1 MRTFTSRTTSLACW
15 VGFGLLSAC
24 TVTVN
29 EDDGDNNDQ
38 DAAITT
44 GEETEQSSQGGNDGG
59 VETNDSTD
67 ETLGS
72 SDDGDT
78 LSVPLE
84 RDAGATEGDG
94 GSVEG
99 DGGPAP
105 SVGFNCGS
113 RDTDGA
119 TVVDEP
125 ISEDVTWSGTVY
137 VTTTID
143 VTDDV
148 TVTIEPGTKIIMAV
162 DSDIEFG
169 WNGNAV
175 TVEAEGTPEQPIT
188 ICGEEAE
195 PGYWGSIIFGSN
207 VTSNS
212 TFKNVLVSD
221 GGSSVAAVRFGA
233 DVHVEN
239 LQVVGSGEAGVEA
252 VDFADDSTKLSV
264 RGAGGAAA
272 ILKSQA
278 AFTNFPLGGV
288 FEDNDDNHVVVDFT
302 DITGNDSVVVHDVGI
317 PYLQEST
324 MDVRDSVELVFEAG
338 VVYRFA
344 SDADLEV
351 GWNGSDPTLH
361 IQGTEDAPV
370 LFEGQAAEPGY
381 WGGLIIG
388 DAVRS
393 NSTIEH
399 LTLRHAGAEPA
410 QALSVAAAI
419 TLTHVHLEDNENGAW
434 IGAQGVDPDSSNL
447 SITGTEGVPLTVEA
461 DAIVSIPRGGDF
473 TGNSDDAIAVDGTSY
488 EAAGTV
494 AELGV
499 PYRVLRSID
508 TYTDSS
514 MTIEPGVVFEMTADT
529 SIEFGWNSQAA
540 TVIAVGTEDA
550 PIVFKGVD
558 ETPGAWA
565 GINVNSNVTSDSK
578 FEYVT
583 VEHAGDTANTENGA
597 AIYLDAA
604 VAVSNCTF
612 NDIAGYGVILDADA
626 NPAIVVD
633 NVSTGTTLGALLDLT
648 E

>member
-29 EDDGDNNDQ
+29 EGDGDDNDQ
-38 DAAITT
+38 DAAVTS
-44 GEETEQSSQGGNDGG
+44 GEETAQSSQPSDDGG
-59 VETNDSTD
+59 AQATDSTD
-67 ETLGS
+67 ATET

-78 LSVPLE
+78 ISVPLE
-84 RDAGATEGDG
+84 SDAGAVEADG

-99 DGGPAP
+99 DGGDVP
-105 SVGFNCGS
+105 SDGFNCGS

-119 TVVDEP
+119 TVVDDT
-125 ISEDVTWSGTVY
+125 IREDVTWSGTVY

-143 VTDDV
+143 VADDV

-169 WNGNAV
+169 WNGSAV
-175 TVEAEGTPEQPIT
+175 TVDAEGTPERPIT

-195 PGYWGSIIFGSN
+195 PGYWGSVTFGSN

-221 GGSSVAAVRFGA
+221 GGASEAAVRFGA

-239 LQVVGSGEAGVEA
+239 LQVVGSGQAGVEA
-252 VDFADDSTKLSV
+252 FDFAEDSSELSV
-264 RGAGGAAA
+264 IGARGAAVV
-272 ILKSQA
+272 LTSQD

-302 DITGNDSVVVHDVGI
+302 GIDGNDSVVVHDVGI

-351 GWNGSDPTLH
+351 GWNGTDPTLL

-370 LFEGQAAEPGY
+370 VFEGQASEPGY
-381 WGGLIIG
+381 WGGLTIG
-388 DAVRS
+388 SGVRS

-410 QALSVAAAI
+410 EALSIAAAI

-434 IGAQGVDPDSSNL
+434 IGAQGLDPDSSNL
-447 SITGTEGVPLTVEA
+447 SIMGTEGVPLTVEA
-461 DAIVSIPRGGDF
+461 DALVSIPQGGEF
-473 TGNSDDAIAVDGTSY
+473 TGNSDDVIAVDGTSY
-488 EAAGTV
+488 EASGTV
-494 AELGV
+494 ADLGV

-508 TYTDSS
+508 THTDSS

-540 TVIAVGTEDA
+540 TVVAVGTEEA

-565 GINVNSNVTSDSK
+565 GIYVNNNVTSDSK

-583 VEHAGDTANTENGA
+583 VEHAGNTADTEDGA
-597 AIYLDAA
+597 AIYLDGA

-612 NDIAGYGVILDADA
+612 NDIAGYGVILDSEA
-626 NPAIVVD
+626 NAAIVVD
-633 NVSTGTTLGALLDLT
+633 NEFSGTTLGALLDLT
-648 E
+648 D